1 MTTQQVTL
9 ATAERLERADKEYSF
24 IEALAL
30 GPRESF
36 SLVSKEALG
45 LHSSSPSSPVLPVA
59 PVTQTTPVSQPPRPK
74 TPPRQRLIP
83 VSAQAYVPPS
93 TPKSAVVPAGASQP
107 STYTQ
112 SITKTQTSPPAAATP
127 PRSLAAKKSSVMAN
141 SVKAQATCLELC
153 HKTTALGD
161 RISVRMLEYLTMVTK
176 QPHGLDVLAHDFLDT
191 CEILFSIE
199 AGLGECIR
207 NQQTFPG
214 DVISELSKKFRVT
227 QADFQLLDQLLGKFL
242 ENERK
247 GAMGRMRR
255 GWGRIFGDNDI
266 EKMISALGRTRE
278 SLRMSALMFQWS
290 LGNEKIENELGI
302 GYTGLAAA
310 LDRID
315 SRAGVA
321 PRSKLSDAGN
331 GSQYRPSSASQH
343 RGVEGHGVP
352 MGSQPPLPPLPWT
365 ERSSSVH
372 NDPLSAVLHQD
383 SRSFSGN
390 HGNTAS
396 SIASNERYHSGTT
409 ATFDRMSTFDEH
421 HETRSHHTAISDSEA
436 SLEELS
442 GLDLNGGTKVV
453 RLKADPFS
461 MPRWNPRNTAGADAA
476 NLKTALITA
485 VRGKNHKLIE
495 QLLDRGVSPNTG
507 PDHVALK
514 DAVVNG
520 DAEAVRLLLLFGADP
535 NCVDRDGVTP
545 LFAAVEKSFL
555 AGAVPLLKYG
565 ADPRFTVGPDN
576 ETALAAACIANKVNF
591 AHLLL
596 IYGGDPNQ
604 LTATGE
610 TLLSSAI
617 NKKTPKKFID
627 LILDYGADPDGKSR
641 EGKTA
646 LFEAIQNSRND
657 IVNSLLDHGANPN
670 LPGPKHMLWPSTY
683 QSACLQSL
691 LAHGADPKKAPGIM
705 ELAVSVNNIES
716 VKILL
721 KAGVDPNLKKDG
733 VYTPLC
739 TSIRDNRPDIFNLLL
754 ANKAD
759 PNVPA
764 SEYPAF
770 KCITHNRLQYLP
782 QLVEAGA
789 NLSSPKGIVETA
801 VSVNNAEALTWLL
814 DQGMNPNDKN
824 PKGHSPLT
832 TAIRENRVEMVDLLL
847 NRGADPNVR
856 GQDWP
861 VCMAVRNPPVL
872 KRILS
877 VLAEPRAFKGV
888 MEMAVVANQLESV
901 KLLLASGVSVEDKN
915 GGVFSPLTSAIR
927 EDRKDIVW
935 FLINEGGADINAP
948 GEHLP
953 VVKALRRYRGD
964 GEILEFLLEHG
975 ADPNKLYRDWN
986 GVMQAVENGDEQIL
1000 RLVGEKAGFDL
1011 DVKDE
1016 LGRSVTEIAASRGW
1030 EEAVEILEEYAI
1042 RSS

>member
-1 MTTQQVTL
+1 MTTQL
-9 ATAERLERADKEYSF
+9 AVGTTAERLERADKEYSF

-45 LHSSSPSSPVLPVA
+45 LPSSPSSPVLPIA
-59 PVTQTTPVSQPPRPK
+59 PISLNTPISPTSTTPPRPK
-74 TPPRQRLIP
+74 TPPRQRIIP
-83 VSAQAYVPPS
+83 VSAQVYVPPS
-93 TPKSAVVPAGASQP
+93 PVKSSSVPPSIANSSSQ
-107 STYTQ
+107 
-112 SITKTQTSPPAAATP
+112 KQTSPPTP
-127 PRSLAAKKSSVMAN
+127 TVASAPRSLTTKKSTVMAN
-141 SVKAQATCLELC
+141 SHKAQAACLELC

-310 LDRID
+310 LDRMD
-315 SRAGVA
+315 SRAGVP
-321 PRSKLSDAGN
+321 PRSKVSDAG

-343 RGVEGHGVP
+343 RGVEGHSIN

-365 ERSSSVH
+365 ERSSSMH
-372 NDPLSAVLHQD
+372 NDPLSASLAHD
-383 SRSFSGN
+383 ARSFSGH

-409 ATFDRMSTFDEH
+409 ATFDRMSTFDEN
-421 HETRSHHTAISDSEA
+421 HEARSHHTAMSDSEA
-436 SLEELS
+436 SLEELA

-495 QLLDRGVSPNTG
+495 QLLDRGVQPNTG
-507 PDHVALK
+507 PDHLALK
-514 DAVVNG
+514 EAVLNS

-535 NCVDRDGVTP
+535 NGCDRDGVTP

-646 LFEAIQNSRND
+646 LFEAIQNSRVD
-657 IVNSLLDHGANPN
+657 VVTSLLDHGANPN

-683 QSACLQSL
+683 QSACLQVL

-716 VKILL
+716 VKVLL
-721 KAGVDPNLKKDG
+721 NAKVDPNLKKDG

-770 KCITHNRLQYLP
+770 KCITHNRLQFLP
-782 QLVEAGA
+782 PLVEAGA

-801 VSVNNAEALTWLL
+801 ISVNNMEALTWLM

-832 TAIRENRVEMVDLLL
+832 TAIRENRIEMVDMLLS
-847 NRGADPNVR
+847 RGADPNIR

-901 KLLLASGVSVEDKN
+901 KLLLAAGVSVEDKN

-935 FLINEGGADINAP
+935 FLINEGGADINSP

-964 GEILEFLLEHG
+964 DEILRFLLEHG
-975 ADPNKLYRDWN
+975 ADPNKLYRGWN

-1000 RLVGEKAGFDL
+1000 RLLGEKAGFDL
-1011 DVKDE
+1011 EVRDE
-1016 LGRSVTEIAASRGW
+1016 LGRSIMEIAASRGW
-1030 EEAVEILEEYAI
+1030 DEAVEILEEHAQKAT
-1042 RSS
+1042 